1 MLNKLSVVISSCDKF
16 SDLWDENI
24 KAYRKFWIQNPCA
37 TYLVTDAK
45 KNWEAEDVQLVVAD
59 GENDFPLRIKYALNF
74 VNTKYVLLTLDDYF
88 LIDPVD
94 NSKIEYLVQRMES
107 EHIQYLSLYN
117 RRVTKPKQYLP
128 LEKLNRI
135 DLTKKYAITLYPA
148 IWEADFLKKTIQ
160 DGLSP
165 WLYEVSLS
173 KTAIQEN
180 ANCQASL
187 AGTYNIL
194 DVVRK
199 GKILHRAQ
207 RYFRKNEI
215 DIGNRPSIS
224 YATEMKLCIL
234 DLISW
239 YTPRKLFKAMKGV
252 ARKCGMTFY
261 SED

>member
-1 MLNKLSVVISSCDKF
+1 MQNKLSVVISSCDKF

-24 KAYRKFWIQNPCA
+24 KAYRKFWLQNPCA

-45 KNWEAEDVQLVVAD
+45 KDWEADGVQLVVAE
-59 GENDFPLRIKYALNF
+59 GENDFPLRIKYALNC
-74 VNTKYVLLTLDDYF
+74 VDTKYVLVTLDDYF

-94 NSKIEYLVQRMES
+94 NDKIEYLLQRMEN

-148 IWEADFLKKTIQ
+148 IWEVEFLKKTIQ
-160 DGLSP
+160 DDLSP
-165 WLYEVSLS
+165 WLYEVSLT
-173 KTAIQEN
+173 KTAVQEN
-180 ANCQASL
+180 ANCQSSL

-199 GKILHRAQ
+199 GKVLHKAQ
-207 RYFRKNEI
+207 RYFKRHQI
-215 DIGNRPSIS
+215 DIGSRPSIS
-224 YATEMKLCIL
+224 YATEAKLFIL
-234 DLISW
+234 DVVSW
-239 YTPRKLFKAMKGV
+239 YMPRKLFKAVKST